1 MAGLERLGETFRRA
15 VHAVSTAAD
24 ARRLAWLNEAD
35 SHIGTTLD
43 LQRTAKELADF
54 IVPSL
59 ADGAAVDLLESV
71 LLGGG
76 AARPTSARVPLTRA
90 MAVSAIDRLAHLEPD
105 PVGELSTFHPT
116 PKLAHQCLLSGRPI
130 LVRRITPAVYETI
143 APTARAAALLREAGV
158 HSYMVVPLISRGVLL
173 GLADFIRCAGRP
185 PFTPA
190 DMALAAQLA
199 SKAAV
204 LVDNARLYGRERETV
219 VTLQRA
225 LLPKAAPPTLGLEV
239 ASSYRPS
246 ANPSGVGGDWFDV
259 VPLPGGRTALVVGD
273 VMAHGLE
280 AAATM
285 GRLRTV
291 ARTLLSLDI
300 SPERV
305 LARLDLAA
313 RDLEEDQVAT
323 CLCVLYDPALG
334 TYRVASAGHL
344 PPLLIDAAGNAEF
357 MDLAVGAPLGTGVIP
372 YDPVTVEAPEG
383 SRIMMCTD
391 GLIKNRTGDAGTW
404 LERLRAAASG
414 PQPPFADAFDMIW
427 ERTGGGE
434 GDTAGAASGGT
445 DGNGNGGASGFGG
458 GFRSG
463 SGSSG
468 NGAGDGRGGDG
479 RFDDAI
485 MLAAAPRSLS
495 EAVIREWSLPAD
507 GTAARTA
514 RRLVRTQLD
523 DWELSDLTEVMELV
537 VSELVGNALRY
548 GGGPGSLRLLR
559 HGRLCVEV
567 SDSGPDLPQIQ
578 HAMLS
583 SEGGRGL
590 QLINTMCRRW
600 GSCRTPTG
608 KVVWAEQDLPAT
620 GPSPSGGR

>member
-1 MAGLERLGETFRRA
+1 MAPLARTRVAGMSGLERLGETFRRA
-15 VHAVSTAAD
+15 VHTVTTLAD

-35 SHIGTTLD
+35 SRIGTTLD
-43 LQRTAKELADF
+43 LQRTAQELADF
-54 IVPSL
+54 MVPTL

-71 LLGGG
+71 LRGGG
-76 AARPTSARVPLTRA
+76 ASRPTGSKVPLARA

-105 PVGELSTFHPT
+105 PVGELSTLHPA
-116 PKLAHQCLLSGRPI
+116 PKLPHRCLVTGRAH
-130 LVRRITPAVYETI
+130 LVRHIAPDQYESI
-143 APTARAAALLREAGV
+143 APTPHAARLLKEAGV
-158 HSYMVVPLISRGVLL
+158 HSYMVVPLISRGVLI
-173 GLADFIRCAGRP
+173 GIADFIRCAGRP
-185 PFTPA
+185 AFTPA
-190 DMALAAQLA
+190 DMALAGQLA

-204 LVDNARLYGRERETV
+204 LLDNARLYGRERETV

-239 ASSYRPS
+239 ASSYRP
-246 ANPSGVGGDWFDV
+246 AVDPSGVGGDWFDI

-285 GRLRTV
+285 GRLRSV
-291 ARTLLSLDI
+291 ARTLLNLDV

-344 PPLLIDAAGNAEF
+344 PPLLIDPAGNAEF
-357 MDLAVGAPLGTGVIP
+357 VDVAVGAPLGAGVIP
-372 YDPVTVEAPEG
+372 YDPVTVEAPPG

-391 GLIKNRTGDAGTW
+391 GLIKNRTTDAGVW
-404 LERLRAAASG
+404 LDTLRVAASG
-414 PQPPFADAFDMIW
+414 PQPPFSDAFDAIW
-427 ERTGGGE
+427 TRTADGE
-434 GDTAGAASGGT
+434 G
-445 DGNGNGGASGFGG
+445 
-458 GFRSG
+458 R
-463 SGSSG
+463 
-468 NGAGDGRGGDG
+468 

-485 MLAAAPRSLS
+485 MLAAEPQAL
-495 EAVIREWSLPAD
+495 ADGMMREWALPAD

-514 RRLVRTQLD
+514 RRLVRTQLEE
-523 DWELSDLTEVMELV
+523 WELADLTDIMELV

-559 HGRLCVEV
+559 HSRLCVEV
-567 SDSGPDLPQIQ
+567 SDNGPDLPQIQ
-578 HAMLS
+578 HAELS
-583 SEGGRGL
+583 AEGGRGL
-590 QLINTMCRRW
+590 QLINTLCRRW
-600 GSCRTPTG
+600 GSCRTPGG
-608 KVVWAEQDLPAT
+608 KVVWAEQDLP
-620 GPSPSGGR
+620 